1 MKSLKEELEQR
12 ALLFQNSSEDLF
24 ELYNKGWENFFIGY
38 DPTADSLHLGN
49 FIGFMTGVHFM
60 RRANKYFALIW
71 GATGMIGDPGW
82 KDSERSFLSKE
93 QLQHNEDSLKT
104 QIWGIF
110 KNLEEITWENFDY
123 EVVNN
128 KDFFEWVSY
137 LDFLREV
144 WKFVTINKMM
154 SKDTVKKR
162 IEDPKQSISYTEF
175 SYMLLQGY
183 DFYRLFSDRGVK
195 LQMWGQDQWG
205 NLVTGS
211 ELIRKKVDGQSY
223 VATWPLITDASWK
236 KFGKS
241 EWNAIWL
248 DKNKT
253 SPYEIY
259 QYFMNC
265 EDTDVDRYLKI
276 LTILETEVIS
286 EIVANHSESPE
297 KREWQKKLA
306 FEVVRIIHWNKEAEL
321 SVRISDFM
329 FWKNDKLEILKTLST
344 EELKT
349 FQNAMWGFEYSEENL
364 FESIVKTEL
373 SKSNGEARNSVKS
386 WAIYINEEK
395 IEDFNFDVNSA
406 FIDNKFI
413 FIRKWK
419 KNLKLIL
426 KK

>member
-344 EELKT
+344 GELKT

>member
-1 MKSLKEELEQR
+1 MKHLKEELEQR
-12 ALLFQNSSEDLF
+12 NLLFQNSNEDLF
-24 ELYNKGWENFFIGY
+24 EVYNKGWEAFYIGY

-71 GATGMIGDPGW
+71 GATGMIGDPGG

-93 QLQHNEDSLKT
+93 DLQHNEDSLKN
-104 QIWGIF
+104 QIAGIF
-110 KNLEEITWENFDY
+110 KNLEEITWETFNYD
-123 EVVNN
+123 VVNN
-128 KDFFEWVSY
+128 KDFFEGISY

-144 WKFVTINKMM
+144 GKFVTVNKMI

-162 IEDPKQSISYTEF
+162 IEDPKKSISYTEF

-183 DFYRLFSDRGVK
+183 DFYRLFSDRNVK

-205 NLVTGS
+205 NLVTGT
-211 ELIRKKVDGQSY
+211 ELIRKKVDGESY
-223 VATWPLITDASWK
+223 VATWPLITDASGK

-259 QYFMNC
+259 QYFMNAA
-265 EDTDVDRYLKI
+265 DSDVERYLKI
-276 LTILETEVIS
+276 LTLLETE
-286 EIVANHSESPE
+286 EIQKIVENHKKAPE
-297 KREWQKKLA
+297 KREGQKKLA
-306 FEVVRIIHWNKEAEL
+306 YEVVRIIHGTKEADL
-321 SVRISDFM
+321 AVRITEFM
-329 FWKNDKLEILKTLST
+329 FWKDDKLEILKTLST

-349 FQNAMWGFEYSEENL
+349 FQNAMWGFEYEWENF
-364 FESIVKTEL
+364 FETIVKAEL
-373 SKSNGEARNSVKS
+373 AKSNSDARNSVKS
-386 WAIYINEEK
+386 GAIYVNEEK
-395 IEDFNFDVNSA
+395 ISDFNFDVENA
-406 FIDNKFI
+406 FIDNKFL
-413 FIRKWK
+413 FIRKGK
-419 KNLKLIL
+419 KNLKLVL

>member
-1 MKSLKEELEQR
+1 MKNLKQELEER

-24 ELYNKGWENFFIGY
+24 ELYNKWWENFFIGY

-82 KDSERSFLSKE
+82 KDAERSFLSKE
-93 QLQHNEDSLKT
+93 QLQHNEDSLKN
-104 QIWGIF
+104 QIGWIF
-110 KNLEEITWENFDY
+110 KNLEDITGENFDY

-144 WKFVTINKMM
+144 WKFVTVNKMI

-183 DFYRLFSDRGVK
+183 DFYRLFSDRWVK

-211 ELIRKKVDGQSY
+211 ELIRKKVDWESY
-223 VATWPLITDASWK
+223 VATWPLITDASGK

-265 EDTDVDRYLKI
+265 ADEDVERYLKI
-276 LTILETEVIS
+276 LTLLETEVIN
-286 EIVANHSESPE
+286 EIVENHKKSPE
-297 KREWQKKLA
+297 NREGQKKLA
-306 FEVVRIIHWNKEAEL
+306 YEVVRIIHWDKEGEL
-321 SVRISDFM
+321 AVKITDFM
-329 FWKNDKLEILKTLST
+329 FWKNDKLEILKSLSE

-349 FQNAMWGFEYSEENL
+349 FRNAMWGFDYDSENL
-364 FESIVKTEL
+364 FETIVKSEL
-373 SKSNGEARNSVKS
+373 AKSNWDARNSVKS

-395 IEDFNFDVNSA
+395 IEDFNFDVNSS

>member
-321 SVRISDFM
+321 AVRISDFM

-344 EELKT
+344 GELKT